1 MIKECYD
8 EMKRGTFP
16 VNGMMCAVCAGV
28 VEKTASQ
35 MEGVISASVNFATM
49 SLTMEWNPRITN
61 PEKVS
66 EAIHK
71 SGFEMIVE
79 DDEAEALAQQA
90 SQEQKVY
97 RTLKRKVI
105 LAWTLT
111 LPLSVI
117 CMGGL
122 SFPCQGWVMM
132 LLSLVVMVVCG
143 GHFYV
148 NGAKNAL
155 RLTPNMDTL
164 VALSTIV
171 SFSFSLFNTLFPDY
185 WQTKGLDA
193 ALYYEASA
201 MIIAFVLTG
210 KLMETRARHSTGSAI
225 RSLMGLQPKLA
236 KQLLTDG
243 SVRVVKL
250 SMLSI
255 EDKIIVSPGERVPV
269 DGVVVD
275 GISSVD
281 ESMLTGE
288 SMPIEK
294 SVESKVSAGT
304 MNLSG
309 ALTIVVKQVGQS
321 TLLGQIID
329 SVKRAQGSK
338 APVQRTVDKISGV
351 FVPVVVGI
359 SILTFVLWIMSGA
372 ENSFA
377 MALLSSVSV
386 LVIACPCALGL
397 ATPTAITVGIGK
409 GAENHILIKDATA
422 LELLSRIDVVALDK
436 TGTLTVGRPDV
447 VDERCSK
454 FLKSVLYSSP

>member
-1 MIKECYD
+1 MAKND
-8 EMKRGTFP
+8 EMKRGTCP

-105 LAWTLT
+105 LAWALT
-111 LPLSVI
+111 LPLSII

-185 WQTKGLDA
+185 
-193 ALYYEASA
+193 
-201 MIIAFVLTG
+201 
-210 KLMETRARHSTGSAI
+210 
-225 RSLMGLQPKLA
+225 
-236 KQLLTDG
+236 
-243 SVRVVKL
+243 
-250 SMLSI
+250 
-255 EDKIIVSPGERVPV
+255 
-269 DGVVVD
+269 
-275 GISSVD
+275 
-281 ESMLTGE
+281 
-288 SMPIEK
+288 
-294 SVESKVSAGT
+294 
-304 MNLSG
+304 
-309 ALTIVVKQVGQS
+309 
-321 TLLGQIID
+321 
-329 SVKRAQGSK
+329 
-338 APVQRTVDKISGV
+338 
-351 FVPVVVGI
+351 
-359 SILTFVLWIMSGA
+359 
-372 ENSFA
+372 
-377 MALLSSVSV
+377 
-386 LVIACPCALGL
+386 
-397 ATPTAITVGIGK
+397 
-409 GAENHILIKDATA
+409 
-422 LELLSRIDVVALDK
+422 
-436 TGTLTVGRPDV
+436 
-447 VDERCSK
+447 
-454 FLKSVLYSSP
+454 